1 MKRNFR
7 FSLVRQ
13 SVLAL
18 FVLFAV
24 SSACVW
30 ARGSAPLPKAEDN
43 LLLTAADYDGADLE
57 LFGTMAGTTWTP
69 KPKGFYEVSNPFVF
83 FSKKSERMTFRENG
97 EVWYKYSGS
106 SGAVMPYIIEDGV
119 ITVGNGRLVY
129 DAETDRLTD
138 IVGGRVYVRVGDKP
152 AQKPVPEEQA
162 GGDEG

>member
-1 MKRNFR
+1 MKRDSY
-7 FSLVRQ
+7 FSLARR

-18 FVLFAV
+18 VALFAV

-57 LFGTMAGTTWTP
+57 LFETMAGTTWTP

-106 SGAVMPYIIEDGV
+106 SGAVMPYTIENGV

-152 AQKPVPEEQA
+152 AQKPVPEDVA